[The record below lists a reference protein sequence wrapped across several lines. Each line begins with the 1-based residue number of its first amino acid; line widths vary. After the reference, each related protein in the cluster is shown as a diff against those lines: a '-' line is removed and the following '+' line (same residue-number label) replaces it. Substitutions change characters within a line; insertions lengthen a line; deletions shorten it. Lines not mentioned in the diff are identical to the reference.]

1 MSEKKRPAGRSRG
14 NPAGK
19 PSKAPSAAEQ
29 HVDDLLTQKGKD
41 MLLAAVEMI
50 GHTGAEFTQVRY
62 CEEEEPTVWMVVGKW
77 ADRYEVGAGT
87 DPVRAALRLLDTVVD
102 GGECQHCHRPTG
114 ITEDFSEMPLDQLV
128 CWYQYDPEL
137 KKFRRGCA

>member
-19 PSKAPSAAEQ
+19 PSTPPLAAGELPGG
-29 HVDDLLTQKGKD
+29 LLTQKGQD
-41 MLLAAVEMI
+41 VLLAAVEMI

-62 CEEEEPTVWMVVGKW
+62 CNEEEPTVWNVVGKW
-77 ADRYEVGAGT
+77 GDRYEVGAGM
-87 DPVRAALRLLDTVVD
+87 DPVKAALRLLDTVVD

-114 ITEDFSEMPLDQLV
+114 ITEGFDEMPLDKLV
-128 CWYQYDPEL
+128 CWYQFDPEL